1 MSFLTDV
8 AAFNDEVLHE
18 FGRTVVVHRP
28 ADAATP
34 MASPIGSTL
43 VYFYRDP
50 KGHGNADWLAM
61 IREEDAQ
68 PGDYLVADDEVYI
81 YGRRSFLLP
90 AQTMRCNH
98 RIALLR
104 TPTPVQAVGVQP
116 YGGRCITDSTAVLG
130 AVSDAGALV
139 TGWPA
144 SILIG
149 GRQGAGAH
157 LPLST
162 PNGGF
167 EMMLPKTIPI
177 TLQASDLFV
186 DDLGRRFLADTC
198 EFSELGW
205 RVTVKEM
212 HP

>member
-1 MSFLTDV
+1 ML
-8 AAFNDEVLHE
+8 
-18 FGRTVVVHRP
+18 
-28 ADAATP
+28 
-34 MASPIGSTL
+34 GSL
-43 VYFYRDP
+43 
-50 KGHGNADWLAM
+50 
-61 IREEDAQ
+61 
-68 PGDYLVADDEVYI
+68 
-81 YGRRSFLLP
+81 
-90 AQTMRCNH
+90 
-98 RIALLR
+98 
-104 TPTPVQAVGVQP
+104 
-116 YGGRCITDSTAVLG
+116 
-130 AVSDAGALV
+130 SDAGALV